1 MTYNFRE
8 KLGNYD
14 ICFKHDNCIV
24 LLSLMRISP
33 IILNTQ
39 KNSKSITYLSLLLF
53 LSLYYHLIAQKHI
66 FHTKIWL

>member
-39 KNSKSITYLSLLLF
+39 KNSKSIIYLSLLL
-53 LSLYYHLIAQKHI
+53 L
-66 FHTKIWL
+66 